1 MIPGEFLT
9 FPAYAGVIGK
19 AGRMMIQ
26 FIPVQGG
33 SHAFPES
40 SCDPSGCLSTGKGSG
55 CVIAVGSNHV
65 CVLSFEDGLGGGDET
80 GIRIAAAAA
89 GCGILMPEIE
99 DGVVRMRAA
108 HGGLLRVGRD
118 AVVEIHSLGGMRI
131 DILAHGLPVVKNQ
144 LVAEIWFEP
153 GQVGTAGLSRAEE
166 ICHRCHP
173 VIDVLPFRE
182 SKVGILIVSRHG
194 IVPALLEILASLRR
208 RIAEL
213 GSLVVGELTLN
224 GEMDAETVVRW
235 LSESGADMLV
245 MVGTPAPGEKDWL
258 ADRFVTPS
266 GQSTTLGQISL
277 MPVFREG
284 KSDPVPVLRLS
295 GQILEDRGLVAEIL
309 IPRFLAGVHANP
321 EEDGREYDRAGNFPR
336 LFRG

>member
-1 MIPGEFLT
+1 
-9 FPAYAGVIGK
+9 
-19 AGRMMIQ
+19 MMIQ

-33 SHAFPES
+33 THVFPES
-40 SCDPSGCLSTGKGSG
+40 PCDPSGCLSAGKGSG

-65 CVLSFEDGLGGGDET
+65 CVLSFDDGLGSGDET
-80 GIRIAAAAA
+80 GIRIATAAA

-108 HGGLLRVGRD
+108 HGGLVRVERD
-118 AVVEIHSLGGMRI
+118 AVVEIHSMGGMRI

-144 LVAEIWFEP
+144 LVAEIWLEP
-153 GQVGTAGLSRAEE
+153 GQVGTAELNRAEE

-182 SKVGILIVSRHG
+182 SKIGILIVFRHG
-194 IVPALLEILASLRR
+194 LVPALLEILASLRR

-213 GSLVVGELTLN
+213 GSAVVGELTLN
-224 GEMDAETVVRW
+224 GGLDAETVARW

-245 MVGTPAPGEKDWL
+245 LVGTPASGEKGWL
-258 ADRFVTPS
+258 ADRFVTPN
-266 GQSTTLGQISL
+266 GQPITHGQISL
-277 MPVFREG
+277 MPVYREG
-284 KSDPVPVLRLS
+284 RSDPVPVLCLP
-295 GQILEDRGLVAEIL
+295 GPILEDRGVISELL
-309 IPRFLAGVHANP
+309 IPRFLAGVQVNP
-321 EEDGREYDRAGNFPR
+321 EEDGREYDRTGNFLR